1 MVVRAGTFGAVL
13 APGDAVKFSA
23 VTVLAGE
30 RALLDRVT
38 ARVSARGVTVLL
50 GPNGAGKSTLL
61 SLVLGLRSP
70 DSGEVALFDNTATP
84 GTVEKGRVSAVLQ
97 DEGAFDGMTALEYAT
112 LFAVLF
118 DNDKNNNEADSAI
131 DRILAQSGLSAR
143 GRTRLDRL
151 SGGELRRLQL
161 ATAVAHG
168 PDLLVLDEPT
178 NHLDPAARRGL
189 LATIRALSERSSVLL
204 ATHDLHEAARIAEHV
219 IVLVG
224 GTVRAQGPVRALVDA
239 LPPALSAR
247 GIEGL
252 FEHCTGHTLDA
263 SGALDGLDENAVAS
277 EGASS

>member
-13 APGDAVKFSA
+13 ACRDAVNFNA
-23 VTVLAGE
+23 VTVTAGG

-61 SLVLGLRSP
+61 SLALGLRAP
-70 DSGEVALFDNTATP
+70 NSGEVTLFDSTATP
-84 GTVEKGRVSAVLQ
+84 STVQKGRVSAVLQ
-97 DEGAFDGMTALEYAT
+97 DEGAFEGMTALEYAT

-118 DNDKNNNEADSAI
+118 DDNNDNNDNGVI
-131 DRILAQSGLSAR
+131 DRILAQSGLSSR
-143 GRTRLDRL
+143 GQSRLDRL

-161 ATAVAHG
+161 ATAVAHQ

-178 NHLDPAARRGL
+178 NHLDPAARRAL
-189 LATIRALSERSSVLL
+189 LASIRALSERSAVLL
-204 ATHDLHEAARIAEHV
+204 ATHDLHEAARVAEHV
-219 IVLVG
+219 IVLVN
-224 GTVRAQGPVRALVDA
+224 GTVRAQGPVRALVSA

-263 SGALDGLDENAVAS
+263 SGALDGLDDGALS
-277 EGASS
+277 GEGSPS